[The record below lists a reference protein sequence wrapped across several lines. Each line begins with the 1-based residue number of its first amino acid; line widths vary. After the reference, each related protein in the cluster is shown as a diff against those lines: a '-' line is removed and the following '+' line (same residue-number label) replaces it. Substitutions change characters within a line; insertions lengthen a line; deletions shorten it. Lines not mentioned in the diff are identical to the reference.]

1 MKTILY
7 PTRGGQTSYLNQDAV
22 IKLAMEG
29 KAKLIFL
36 YVSNVHFLEKL
47 GYVSYTK
54 VVEEELEEL
63 GEFLLAMAC
72 ERAGNAGWKAEA
84 VVRQGVFLE
93 AVNEV
98 IQEHQVDTLVIG
110 APGSTHAVTTT
121 DFLQNLIQ
129 KIKETHQIEVLV
141 IQDGQL
147 IDLKSVIH

>member
-7 PTRGGQTSYLNQDAV
+7 TTRGGQTSYQNQDAV
-22 IKLAMEG
+22 IKLAREE

-36 YVSNVHFLEKL
+36 YVSNVQFLEKC
-47 GYVSYTK
+47 GHVSHTR
-54 VVEEELEEL
+54 VVEEELEDL

-72 ERAGNAGWKAEA
+72 ERAEKAGWKAEA
-84 VVRQGVFLE
+84 IVRQGVFLE

-98 IQEHQVDTLVIG
+98 IREHQVDTFVIG

-129 KIKETHQIEVLV
+129 EIKETHQIEVLV
-141 IQDGQL
+141 IQDGHL
-147 IDLKSVIH
+147 IDL

>member
-22 IKLAMEG
+22 IKLAREG

-36 YVSNVHFLEKL
+36 YVSDVQFLEKL
-47 GYVSYTK
+47 GYVRYTR
-54 VVEEELEEL
+54 VVEEELEDL
-63 GEFLLAMAC
+63 GEFLLTMAC

-98 IQEHQVDTLVIG
+98 IQEHQVDILVIG
-110 APGSTHAVTTT
+110 APGSTHAVTTM

-129 KIKETHQIEVLV
+129 EIKDTHQIEVLV

-147 IDLKSVIH
+147 IDL

>member
-22 IKLAMEG
+22 IALAKE
-29 KAKLIFL
+29 KNAKLIFL
-36 YVSNVHFLEKL
+36 YVSNVQFLEKL
-47 GYVSYTK
+47 RYVSHTK
-54 VVEEELEEL
+54 VVEEELEEM

-72 ERAGNAGWKAEA
+72 ERAEKAGWKAEA
-84 VVRQGVFLE
+84 VCRQGEFLE

-98 IQEHQVDTLVIG
+98 IREHQVDTLIIG

-129 KIKETHQIEVLV
+129 EIKGTNQIEVLV
-141 IQDGQL
+141 IQDGHL
-147 IDLKSVIH
+147 IDL

>member
-1 MKTILY
+1 MRTILY

-22 IKLAMEG
+22 IKLAKEG

-36 YVSNVHFLEKL
+36 YVSNVKFLEKL
-47 GYVSYTK
+47 GHVSYTSLI
-54 VVEEELEEL
+54 EEELEEL
-63 GEFLLAMAC
+63 GEFLLTMAC

-98 IQEHQVDTLVIG
+98 ILEHQIDTLIIG

-129 KIKETHQIEVLV
+129 EIKETHPIEVLV

-147 IDLKSVIH
+147 IDL

>member
-7 PTRGGQTSYLNQDAV
+7 PTRGGQTSYQNQDAV
-22 IKLAMEG
+22 IKLAREE

-36 YVSNVHFLEKL
+36 YVSNVQFLERC
-47 GYVSYTK
+47 GHVSHTR
-54 VVEEELEEL
+54 VVEEELEDL

-72 ERAGNAGWKAEA
+72 ERAEKAGWKAET

-98 IQEHQVDTLVIG
+98 IQEHQVDTLIIG

-129 KIKETHQIEVLV
+129 EIKETHQIEVLV
-141 IQDGQL
+141 IQDGHL
-147 IDLKSVIH
+147 IDL